1 MAATSRKKKPRR
13 SHRALGMQ
21 GHPGAA
27 TTGSLLWVKA
37 EQVGHQDL
45 PAVAQAAG
53 KHCPWARIGNRVT
66 HGTFSIW
73 ESGAGGFA
81 WDWSQVLHLQTH
93 PPHLQRAFSSLRIIL
108 FFFLMH
114 VEVAQRFPELLKTS
128 GSILGR
134 KSHFSHCL
142 CSSTPHKRRAPGW
155 GSFRIFG
162 ASQKPFNYL

>member
-53 KHCPWARIGNRVT
+53 KHCPWVRIGNRVT

-93 PPHLQRAFSSLRIIL
+93 PPHLQRAFSSLRIIY
-108 FFFLMH
+108 FFF
-114 VEVAQRFPELLKTS
+114 F
-128 GSILGR
+128 
-134 KSHFSHCL
+134 
-142 CSSTPHKRRAPGW
+142 
-155 GSFRIFG
+155 
-162 ASQKPFNYL
+162 